1 MSARIRLRVVELDD
15 APALAQLAVS
25 QAEHLRLWE
34 PRRAADYAT
43 ASTQHDL
50 VARSLAAYERGCA
63 VPFLIVTD
71 DDEIIGRMNVTGIV
85 RGALQ
90 SCAIGY
96 WVSAHHEGRGVAT
109 EAVAQVVDFAFA
121 ELRLHRVQAETLP
134 ENVGSR
140 IVLER
145 NGFELFG
152 LAPKYLKI
160 NGEWRDHLM
169 FQLLNDAYLDAEPG
183 R

>member
-1 MSARIRLRVVELDD
+1 VRAHFGPDRSARTPSQAIERRVAVDRRGRGVRRLRD
-15 APALAQLAVS
+15 
-25 QAEHLRLWE
+25 
-34 PRRAADYAT
+34 
-43 ASTQHDL
+43 
-50 VARSLAAYERGCA
+50 
-63 VPFLIVTD
+63 
-71 DDEIIGRMNVTGIV
+71 
-85 RGALQ
+85 LQ

-96 WVSAHHEGRGVAT
+96 WVSAQHEGRGVAT
-109 EAVAQVVDFAFA
+109 EAVAQVVDFAFND
-121 ELRLHRVQAETLP
+121 LSVHPVQAETLP

>member
-1 MSARIRLRVVELDD
+1 MSARIRLRVVEFDD

-50 VARSLAAYERGCA
+50 VARSLAAYERGSA

-71 DDEIIGRMNVTGIV
+71 DDEIIGRVNVTGIV

-96 WVSAHHEGRGVAT
+96 WVSA
-109 EAVAQVVDFAFA
+109 VAQVVDFAFTD
-121 ELRLHRVQAETLP
+121 LSVHRVQAETLP

-140 IVLER
+140 NVLER

-152 LAPKYLKI
+152 GEVRRRMRCSRRVRQRGALA
-160 NGEWRDHLM
+160 NAVAM
-169 FQLLNDAYLDAEPG
+169 
-183 R
+183 